1 MRLNAPRLAWCRHGL
16 RSARYMLMSMRYP
29 SFGALLIAV
38 AAPAIAQPSPGT
50 LTFERIQ
57 NANREPQNWLTY
69 SGNNM
74 GQRYSPLTQIT
85 PQNVKN
91 LELAWLWQARSVE
104 KYEATSIVVDGI
116 LYTVQAPNDVVALDA
131 TTGRPIWTYAYRNPP
146 EARNCC
152 GQVNRGMAILGDTLF
167 MGTLD
172 AHIIALNAKSG
183 ALLWNTKVAE
193 ANDHYAITHAPL
205 LVKNKVI
212 VGTAGG
218 DGGAP
223 GIIAA
228 FDAKTG
234 TEAWR
239 FRTIPEPGEPGNE
252 SWSGDSW
259 KRGGA
264 AVWNIGAYDPESN
277 LTYWGTGNP
286 APDWDGRQRLGD
298 NLYSDCV
305 VALDADTGKLK
316 WYYQFT
322 PHDEMDYDATQVPVL
337 ADMEWQGRP
346 RKVML
351 WANRNGLMYVL
362 DRTNGQFLMGKPF
375 AKVNWMDGFDEKGR
389 PKRVPGMAPSKEG
402 TLIMPTVNG
411 ATNWYPPSYSPR
423 TELFY
428 IPGWENTGSIAI
440 EGERPRTVG
449 DIPPGAPNLLPPN
462 TRPAEQ
468 GYGFV
473 RAFDMKTGDKKWEYK
488 MNDVTYAGVLSTASD
503 LVFSGGREG
512 YFYALN
518 ARTGELIWR
527 IALGGQVNSA
537 PMSYAVDGKQY
548 ISVAAGSSLFAFRL
562 KE

>member
-1 MRLNAPRLAWCRHGL
+1 
-16 RSARYMLMSMRYP
+16 MRYP
-29 SFGALLIAV
+29 LLGALLLRAV
-38 AAPAIAQPSPGT
+38 AGLAIAQAPSGPV
-50 LTFERIQ
+50 TFERIQ
-57 NANREPQNWLTY
+57 NSDREPQNWLTY

-74 GQRYSPLTQIT
+74 GQRYSLLAQIT
-85 PQNVKN
+85 PRNVKD

-104 KYEATSIVVDGI
+104 KFEATSIVRDGM
-116 LYTVQAPNDVVALDA
+116 LYTVQAPNDIVALDA
-131 TTGRPIWTYAYRNPP
+131 ATGRLVWTYLYRNPP

-152 GQVNRGMAILGDTLF
+152 GNVNRGLAILGETLF

-172 AHIIALNAKSG
+172 AHVIAVDAKRG
-183 ALLWNTKVAE
+183 TLVWNTKVAE
-193 ANDHYAITHAPL
+193 AKDHYAITHAPL
-205 LVKNKVI
+205 VVKDKVI

-218 DGGAP
+218 DSGAP

-228 FDAKTG
+228 FEAKTG
-234 TEAWR
+234 QEVWR
-239 FRTIPEPGEPGNE
+239 FHTIPQPGEPGNE
-252 SWSGDSW
+252 TWSGDSY
-259 KRGGA
+259 KQGGA
-264 AVWNIGAYDPESN
+264 AVWNTGAYDPDSN

-298 NLYSDCV
+298 NLYSECV

-337 ADMEWQGRP
+337 ADMDWQGRP

-375 AKVNWMDGFDEKGR
+375 AKVNWMDAFDEKGR
-389 PKRVPGMAPSKEG
+389 PKRVPGIAPSKEG
-402 TLIMPTVNG
+402 TLVMPTVNG
-411 ATNWYPPSYSPR
+411 ATNWYPPSYSPH

-428 IPGWENTGSIAI
+428 IPGWENTASIAN
-440 EGERPRTVG
+440 EGQRPQTVG
-449 DIPPGAPNLLPPN
+449 NLPPGAPNLVLN
-462 TRPAEQ
+462 DRPEEQ

-473 RAFDMKTGDKKWEYK
+473 RAFDMKTGDKKWEFK
-488 MNDVTYAGVLSTASD
+488 MHDITYAGVLSTATD

-512 YFYALN
+512 NFYALD
-518 ARTGELIWR
+518 ARTGDLLWR
-527 IALGGQVNSA
+527 MSLGGQVNSG
-537 PMSYAVDGKQY
+537 PMSYMVDGKQY
-548 ISVAAGSSLFAFRL
+548 IAVAAGSSLFAFKL

>member
-1 MRLNAPRLAWCRHGL
+1 M
-16 RSARYMLMSMRYP
+16 MMFMRYP
-29 SFGALLIAV
+29 FLGALLLTAV
-38 AAPAIAQPSPGT
+38 AGLAAAQTPSGPI
-50 LTFERIQ
+50 TFERIQ
-57 NANREPQNWLTY
+57 NSNREPQNWLTY

-74 GQRYSPLTQIT
+74 GQRYSPLTQIA

-104 KYEATSIVVDGI
+104 KFEATAIALDGI
-116 LYTVQAPNDVVALDA
+116 LYTIQAPNDIVALNA
-131 TTGRPIWTYAYRNPP
+131 TTGRPIWTYLYRNPP
-146 EARNCC
+146 EAHNCC
-152 GQVNRGMAILGDTLF
+152 GNVNRGLAILGQTLF

-172 AHIIALNAKSG
+172 AHIVAVDAKSG
-183 ALLWNTKVAE
+183 TLLWNTKVAE
-193 ANDHYAITHAPL
+193 AKERYAITHAPL
-205 LVKNKVI
+205 VVKDKVI

-218 DGGAP
+218 DAGAP
-223 GIIAA
+223 GLIAA

-234 TEAWR
+234 REVWR
-239 FRTIPEPGEPGNE
+239 FRTIPQPGEPGNE

-259 KRGGA
+259 KQGGA
-264 AVWNIGAYDPESN
+264 AVWNTGAYDSELN

-337 ADMEWQGRP
+337 ADMNWPDKSGQSRP

-362 DRTNGQFLMGKPF
+362 DRTSGEFLLGKPF

-428 IPGWENTGSIAI
+428 IPGWENTGSIAVL
-440 EGERPRTVG
+440 GDRPQTVG
-449 DIPPGAPNLLPPN
+449 NLPPGAPNLVLN
-462 TRPAEQ
+462 DRPEDQ

-473 RAFDMKTGDKKWEYK
+473 RAFDMKTGDQKWEYK

-518 ARTGELIWR
+518 ARTGEQLWR
-527 IALGGQVNSA
+527 TSLGGQVNSG
-537 PMSYAVDGKQY
+537 PMSYMVDGKQY
-548 ISVAAGSSLFAFRL
+548 IAVAAGSSLFAFKL

>member
-1 MRLNAPRLAWCRHGL
+1 
-16 RSARYMLMSMRYP
+16 
-29 SFGALLIAV
+29 V
-38 AAPAIAQPSPGT
+38 
-50 LTFERIQ
+50 
-57 NANREPQNWLTY
+57 
-69 SGNNM
+69 
-74 GQRYSPLTQIT
+74 
-85 PQNVKN
+85 VK
-91 LELAWLWQARSVE
+91 
-104 KYEATSIVVDGI
+104 D
-116 LYTVQAPNDVVALDA
+116 
-131 TTGRPIWTYAYRNPP
+131 
-146 EARNCC
+146 
-152 GQVNRGMAILGDTLF
+152 
-167 MGTLD
+167 
-172 AHIIALNAKSG
+172 
-183 ALLWNTKVAE
+183 
-193 ANDHYAITHAPL
+193 
-205 LVKNKVI
+205 KVI

-234 TEAWR
+234 QEVWR
-239 FRTIPEPGEPGNE
+239 FHTIPQQGEPGNE
-252 SWSGDSW
+252 TWSGDSW

-264 AVWNIGAYDPESN
+264 AVWNTGAYDPESN

-305 VALDADTGKLK
+305 VALDVDTGKLQ
-316 WYYQFT
+316 WFYQFT

-337 ADMEWQGRP
+337 ADMGWQGRP

-375 AKVNWMDGFDEKGR
+375 VKVNWMDGFDEKGR
-389 PKRVPGMAPSKEG
+389 PRRLPGMAPSKEG

-411 ATNWYPPSYSPR
+411 GTNWYPPSYSPG
-423 TELFY
+423 TGLFY
-428 IPGWENTGSIAI
+428 IPGWENTASIAI

-449 DIPPGAPNLLPPN
+449 DIPPGAPNLVPN
-462 TRPAEQ
+462 TRPEDK

-488 MNDVTYAGVLSTASD
+488 TGDVTYAGVLSTVSD

-518 ARTGELIWR
+518 ARTGELLWR
-527 IALGGQVNSA
+527 TALGGQVNSA
-537 PMSYAVDGKQY
+537 PMSYMAGGKQY
-548 ISVAAGSSLFAFRL
+548 IAVAAGSSLFAFRL

>member
-1 MRLNAPRLAWCRHGL
+1 
-16 RSARYMLMSMRYP
+16 MLMRMQRSSLGVLMVMAVV
-29 SFGALLIAV
+29 GLAV
-38 AAPAIAQPSPGT
+38 AQSPSGPI
-50 LTFERIQ
+50 TFERIQ
-57 NANREPQNWLTY
+57 NSNREPQNWLTY

-74 GQRYSPLTQIT
+74 GQRYSPLTQVT
-85 PQNVKN
+85 PQNVQN

-104 KYEATSIVVDGI
+104 KFEATSIALDGV
-116 LYTVQAPNDVVALDA
+116 LYTVQAPNDIVALDA
-131 TTGRPIWTYAYRNPP
+131 ATGRPRWTFLYRNLP
-146 EARNCC
+146 EGRNCC
-152 GQVNRGMAILGDTLF
+152 GQVNRGLAILGETLF

-172 AHIIALNAKSG
+172 AHILAVDAKSG
-183 ALLWNTKVAE
+183 TLLWKTKVAE
-193 ANDHYAITHAPL
+193 ASQRYAITHAPL
-205 LVKNKVI
+205 VIKDKVL

-234 TEAWR
+234 QEVWR
-239 FRTIPEPGEPGNE
+239 FHTIPEPGEPGNDT
-252 SWSGDSW
+252 WSGDSW
-259 KRGGA
+259 KKGGA
-264 AVWNIGAYDPESN
+264 AVWNTGAYDPESN

-286 APDWDGRQRLGD
+286 APDWDGRERLGD
-298 NLYSDCV
+298 NLYSNCV

-337 ADMEWQGRP
+337 ADLNWQGRP

-362 DRTNGQFLMGKPF
+362 DRTSGEFLLGKPF

-389 PKRVPGMAPSKEG
+389 PKRVPGMGPSKEG

-440 EGERPRTVG
+440 EGGRPQTIG
-449 DIPPGAPNLLPPN
+449 DLPAGAPNLVIN
-462 TRPAEQ
+462 DRPENQ

-473 RAFDMKTGDKKWEYK
+473 RAFDMKTGDQKWEYK
-488 MNDVTYAGVLSTASD
+488 MSDVTYAGVLSTASD

-518 ARTGELIWR
+518 ARTGQQLWR
-527 IALGGQVNSA
+527 MALGGQVNSG
-537 PMSYAVDGKQY
+537 PMSFMVDGKQY
-548 ISVAAGSSLFAFRL
+548 IAVAAGGSLFAFRL
-562 KE
+562 KN

>member
-1 MRLNAPRLAWCRHGL
+1 M
-16 RSARYMLMSMRYP
+16 MSMRYP
-29 SFGALLIAV
+29 FLGTLLLTAIAGL
-38 AAPAIAQPSPGT
+38 AIAQPSGPI
-50 LTFERIQ
+50 TFERIQ
-57 NANREPQNWLTY
+57 NSNREPQNWLTY

-74 GQRYSPLTQIT
+74 GQRYSPLTQVT
-85 PQNVKN
+85 PQNVQN

-104 KYEATSIVVDGI
+104 KFEATSIALDGV
-116 LYTVQAPNDVVALDA
+116 LYTVQAPNDIVALDA
-131 TTGRPIWTYAYRNPP
+131 ATGRPRWTFLYRNLP
-146 EARNCC
+146 EGRNCC
-152 GQVNRGMAILGDTLF
+152 GQVNRGLAILGETLF

-172 AHIIALNAKSG
+172 AHILAVDAKSG
-183 ALLWNTKVAE
+183 TLLWKTKVAE
-193 ANDHYAITHAPL
+193 ASQRYAITHAPL
-205 LVKNKVI
+205 VIKDKVL

-234 TEAWR
+234 QEVWR
-239 FRTIPEPGEPGNE
+239 FHTIPEPGEPGNDT
-252 SWSGDSW
+252 WSGDSW
-259 KRGGA
+259 KKGGA
-264 AVWNIGAYDPESN
+264 AVWNTGAYDPESN

-286 APDWDGRQRLGD
+286 APDWDGRERLGD
-298 NLYSDCV
+298 NLYSNCV

-337 ADMEWQGRP
+337 ADLNWQGRP

-362 DRTNGQFLMGKPF
+362 DRTSGEFLLGKPF

-389 PKRVPGMAPSKEG
+389 PKRVPGMGPSKEG

-440 EGERPRTVG
+440 EGGRPQTIG
-449 DIPPGAPNLLPPN
+449 DLPAGAPNLVIN
-462 TRPAEQ
+462 DRPENQ

-473 RAFDMKTGDKKWEYK
+473 RAFDMKTGDQKWEYK
-488 MNDVTYAGVLSTASD
+488 MSDVTYAGVLSTASD

-518 ARTGELIWR
+518 ARTGQQLWR
-527 IALGGQVNSA
+527 MALGGQVNSG
-537 PMSYAVDGKQY
+537 PMSFMVDGKQY
-548 ISVAAGSSLFAFRL
+548 IAVAAGGALFAFRL
-562 KE
+562 KN

>member
-1 MRLNAPRLAWCRHGL
+1 
-16 RSARYMLMSMRYP
+16 MRYLWL
-29 SFGALLIAV
+29 GALLLTSPARF
-38 AAPAIAQPSPGT
+38 AIAQTSSGPI
-50 LTFERIQ
+50 TFERIQ
-57 NANREPQNWLTY
+57 NSNREPQNWLTY

-74 GQRYSPLTQIT
+74 GQRYSPLAQVT

-91 LELAWLWQARSVE
+91 LEMAWLWQARSVE
-104 KYEATSIVVDGI
+104 KFEATSIVLDGI
-116 LYTVQAPNDVVALDA
+116 LYTIQAPNDVVALDA
-131 TTGRPIWTYAYRNPP
+131 VTGRLRWTYLYRNLP

-152 GQVNRGMAILGDTLF
+152 GSVNRGLAILGETLF

-172 AHIIALNAKSG
+172 AHLIALDAKTG
-183 ALLWNTKVAE
+183 ALMWKTKVAE
-193 ANDHYAITHAPL
+193 AKERYAITHAPL
-205 LVKNKVI
+205 VVKDKVI

-218 DGGAP
+218 DAGAP
-223 GIIAA
+223 GVIAA
-228 FDAKTG
+228 FEAKTG
-234 TEAWR
+234 QEVWR
-239 FRTIPEPGEPGNE
+239 FHTIPQPGEPGNE
-252 SWSGDSW
+252 TWSGDSW

-264 AVWNIGAYDPESN
+264 AVWNTGAYDPESN

-286 APDWDGRQRLGD
+286 SPDWDGRQRLGD

-305 VALDADTGKLK
+305 VALDADTGQLK
-316 WYYQFT
+316 WHYQFT

-337 ADMEWQGRP
+337 AEMNWPDRSGQSRP

-362 DRTNGQFLMGKPF
+362 DRTTGQFLMGKPF
-375 AKVNWMDGFDEKGR
+375 VKVNWMDGFDEIGR
-389 PKRVPGMAPSKEG
+389 PRRVPGMAPSKEG

-411 ATNWYPPSYSPR
+411 GTNWYPPSYSPR

-428 IPGWENTGSIAI
+428 IPGWENTGSIAV

-449 DIPPGAPNLLPPN
+449 NLPPGAPNLVLN
-462 TRPAEQ
+462 DRPEEQ

-473 RAFDMKTGDKKWEYK
+473 RAFDMKTGDKKWEFK
-488 MNDVTYAGVLSTASD
+488 MGDVTYAGVLSTASD

-518 ARTGELIWR
+518 ARTGELLWR
-527 IALGGQVNSA
+527 TALGGQVNSG
-537 PMSYAVDGKQY
+537 PMSYMVDGKQY
-548 ISVAAGSSLFAFRL
+548 IAVAAGSSLFAFRL

>member
-1 MRLNAPRLAWCRHGL
+1 MLLLMRHRFLD
-16 RSARYMLMSMRYP
+16 
-29 SFGALLIAV
+29 ALLLT
-38 AAPAIAQPSPGT
+38 AAAGLAIAQTSSGPV
-50 LTFERIQ
+50 TFERIQ
-57 NANREPQNWLTY
+57 NSNREPQNWLTY

-74 GQRYSPLTQIT
+74 GQRHSLLTQVT

-104 KYEATSIVVDGI
+104 KFEATSIVRDGI
-116 LYTVQAPNDVVALDA
+116 LYTIQAPNDVVALDA
-131 TTGRPIWTYAYRNPP
+131 VTGRPIWTYPYTNLP

-152 GQVNRGMAILGDTLF
+152 GRVNRGLAILGETLF

-172 AHIIALNAKSG
+172 AHLIALDAKSG
-183 ALLWNTKVAE
+183 AAVWKTKVAE
-193 ANDHYAITHAPL
+193 AQERYAITHAPL
-205 LVKNKVI
+205 VVKDKVI

-234 TEAWR
+234 REVWR
-239 FRTIPEPGEPGNE
+239 FHTIPQSGEAGNE
-252 SWSGDSW
+252 TWSGESW
-259 KRGGA
+259 KRGGG
-264 AVWNIGAYDPESN
+264 AVWNTGAYDPESN

-298 NLYSDCV
+298 NLYSDSV
-305 VALDADTGKLK
+305 VALDADTGKLQ

-337 ADMEWQGRP
+337 ADMDWQGRP

-389 PKRVPGMAPSKEG
+389 PRRVPGKVASKEG

-449 DIPPGAPNLLPPN
+449 NIPPGAPNLVLN
-462 TRPAEQ
+462 DRSAEE

-473 RAFDMKTGDKKWEYK
+473 RAFDMKTGEKKWEYK

-518 ARTGELIWR
+518 ARTGELLWR
-527 IALGGQVNSA
+527 TALGGQVNSA
-537 PMSYAVDGKQY
+537 PMSYMVGEKQY
-548 ISVAAGSSLFAFRL
+548 IAVAAGSSLFAFRL